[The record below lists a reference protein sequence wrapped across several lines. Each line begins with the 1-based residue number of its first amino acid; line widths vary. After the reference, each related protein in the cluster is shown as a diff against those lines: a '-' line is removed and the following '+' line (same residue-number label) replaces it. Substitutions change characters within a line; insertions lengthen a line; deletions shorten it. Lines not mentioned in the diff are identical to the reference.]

1 MAEIETEVQENDV
14 HYQPTIHEMP
24 AGERPRERLER
35 YGAAALSNAE
45 LLAILLRSGVKG
57 QSVLNMAQALLAK
70 YGGLMGLAR
79 AGFVELCG
87 EHGIGPAKTTQLKAA
102 LEMGRRLLVE
112 SPDVRSQITSPA
124 DAANLVLLEMS
135 VLEQEEVRVLILDTR
150 NRVLASHSVY
160 VGSLNSSVVRVAE
173 LFREAIKQNAAAII
187 VVHNHPS
194 GDPTPSP
201 EDVRLTEMLV
211 EAGTLLDVEVLD
223 HLIIGQGRFV
233 SLKERGLGFR

>member
-1 MAEIETEVQENDV
+1 MAEEKATDV

-45 LLAILLRSGVKG
+45 LMAIILRGGVKG
-57 QSVLNMAQALLAK
+57 QSVLNLAQALLARH
-70 YGGLMGLAR
+70 GGLMGLAR
-79 AGFVELCG
+79 ASFAELCA
-87 EHGIGPAKTTQLKAA
+87 EHGVGPAKTTQIKAA
-102 LEMGRRLLVE
+102 LELGRRLLIE
-112 SPDVRSQITSPA
+112 SPDARPQITSPA
-124 DAANLVLLEMS
+124 DAANLVQLEMS
-135 VLEQEEVRVLILDTR
+135 LLEKEEVRVLVLDTR
-150 NRVLASHSVY
+150 NRVLDIPTVY
-160 VGSLNSSVVRVAE
+160 VGSLNTSVVRVAE
-173 LFREAIKQNAAAII
+173 LFRDAIKQNAAAII

-211 EAGTLLDVEVLD
+211 EAGKLLDVEVLD

>member
-1 MAEIETEVQENDV
+1 MAETTVTAA

-24 AGERPRERLER
+24 VGERPRERLR
-35 YGAAALSNAE
+35 IYGAAALSNAE
-45 LLAILLRSGVKG
+45 LLAIILRTGVTG
-57 QSVLNMAQALLAK
+57 QSVLHLSQALLAN

-79 AGFVELCG
+79 AGFADLCA
-87 EHGIGPAKTTQLKAA
+87 EHGLGPAKTTQLKAA
-102 LEMGRRLLVE
+102 LELGRRLLIE
-112 SPDVRSQITSPA
+112 SPDARPQISSPS
-124 DAANLVLLEMS
+124 DAASLVLLEMS
-135 VLEQEEVRVLILDTR
+135 VLEQEEVRILVLDTR
-150 NRVLASHSVY
+150 NRVLSTRRVY
-160 VGSLNSSVVRVAE
+160 MGSLNTSVVRMAE

-187 VVHNHPS
+187 VIHNHPS

-211 EAGTLLDVEVLD
+211 EAGELLDVEVLD